1 MAVNLV
7 DQHHFDEALAN
18 IGRFLPH
25 LRTRDKRAKYR
36 QRLAEN

>member
-1 MAVNLV
+1 MAVNR
-7 DQHHFDEALAN
+7 DNRNHFDGALAN
-18 IGRFLPH
+18 IGRFLPD